1 MDSNGTIFTPGDR
14 VRYTGHFGP
23 LSVKAN
29 IGKTARVVRL
39 ESTNEKGADLIRIAW
54 EGSQDEGYEES
65 VVYAPN
71 IEKIEENTSAD
82 YRRLVSMAEGL
93 EDLAKVARKTVESY
107 SAYEDDLYEMTDA
120 IQKMVEK
127 LR

>member
-14 VRYTGHFGP
+14 VRYTGNFGP
-23 LSVKAN
+23 LSVKSN
-29 IGKTARVVRL
+29 IGKKARVVRL
-39 ESTNEKGADLIRIAW
+39 QGKAGEHDLVRIAW
-54 EGSQDEGYEES
+54 ENPVYEDVKES

-71 IEKIEENTSAD
+71 IEKIQEDTSVD

-107 SAYEDDLYEMTDA
+107 SSYEDNLYEMTDA